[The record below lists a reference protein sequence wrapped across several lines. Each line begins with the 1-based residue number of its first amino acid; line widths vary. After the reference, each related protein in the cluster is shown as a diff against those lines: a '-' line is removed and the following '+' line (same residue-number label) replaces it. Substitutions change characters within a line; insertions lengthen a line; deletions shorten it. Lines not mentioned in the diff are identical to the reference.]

1 VVLVKFCIMNKNYEL
16 TLLARADVSD
26 EDIKISLQTLKDI
39 IISNGG
45 SIIYAEYWGMRQLEY
60 KINKNENATFYMIQ
74 INSNKEINAIL
85 EEKLRNSDIFIRYLL
100 IVCNKEDLNVKTSN
114 CLTSNDQNEEGVYFD
129 RRYYNLVSSV
139 FNVK

>member
-1 VVLVKFCIMNKNYEL
+1 MNKNYEL